1 MVRNASYPPNHPP
14 AQKKSSIVE
23 SFLNYLTNTKPYL
36 LMFHLFWI
44 LISSSALSAT
54 YIVSFHFTS
63 LLSLYQ
69 EAHDITHFNK
79 NLIISATKDI
89 AIIDHLNKLLATS
102 ESNRAY
108 MFRYHNGLAAI
119 SGVPFFFQTN
129 THEVIKPGTSRVLAF
144 HQRIPVSVSMH
155 VINDFVSNK
164 CSVISNIDEMPNSQ
178 DYWFFQAR
186 GARNVIRCP
195 VFSKTEDLL
204 GFVGIDYTDTM
215 PIDKLETRIKMVNDT
230 AVEITAIYAEQK

>member
-1 MVRNASYPPNHPP
+1 MVRSASHPP
-14 AQKKSSIVE
+14 HPSAQKKSSIIE

-69 EAHDITHFNK
+69 EAHDIAHFNR
-79 NLIISATKDI
+79 NLIVSATKDI
-89 AIIDHLNKLLATS
+89 AVIDHLNKLLATA

-144 HQRIPVSVSMH
+144 HQRIPVSVNMH
-155 VINDFVSNK
+155 VINDFISNK
-164 CSVISNIDEMPNSQ
+164 CSIVSNIDETPNSQ
-178 DYWFFQAR
+178 DYWLFQAR

-195 VFSKTEDLL
+195 VFSKTGDLL
-204 GFVGIDYTDTM
+204 GFVGVDYTDAM
-215 PIDKLETRIKMVNDT
+215 PKDKLESHMKIVKDA
-230 AVEITAIYAEQK
+230 AVEITTIYAEQQ